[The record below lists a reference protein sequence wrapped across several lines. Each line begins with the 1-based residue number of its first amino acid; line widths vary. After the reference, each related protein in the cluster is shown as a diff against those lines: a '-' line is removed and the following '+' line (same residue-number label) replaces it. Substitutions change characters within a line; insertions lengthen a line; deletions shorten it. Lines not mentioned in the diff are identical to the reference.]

1 MEREIVKDEKILKR
15 KSARYDVK
23 RDWKVEVDL
32 VDTAEANREKCV
44 GLAAIQIGEA
54 VRLIVAKFEDG
65 NFRIMR
71 NPMIVERSTETYIA
85 KETCLSLD
93 GEREVKR
100 HRTITVLYED
110 GFGKQRKLRC
120 SDFLAEVIQHEC
132 DHLVGI
138 LI

>member
-1 MEREIVKDEKILKR
+1 MEREIVKDEEVLKR

-32 VDTAEANREKCV
+32 IDTAEANGEKCV

-65 NFRIMR
+65 KFRVMR
-71 NPMIVERSTETYIA
+71 NPLIVERSAETYVA
-85 KETCLSLD
+85 RETCLSLE
-93 GEREVKR
+93 GEREVTR
-100 HRTITVLYED
+100 HRAITVLYED
-110 GFGKQRKLRC
+110 QFGKQRKLRC
-120 SDFLAEVIQHEC
+120 RDFLAEVVQHEC

>member
-1 MEREIVKDEKILKR
+1 MEREIVRDEEVLK
-15 KSARYDVK
+15 KVSVRYDVK

-32 VDTAEANREKCV
+32 IETAEAKGDICV

-54 VRLIVAKFEDG
+54 VRLIVVKFGDG
-65 NFRIMR
+65 KFRVMR
-71 NPMIVERSTETYIA
+71 NPMIVERSAETYVA

-100 HRTITVLYED
+100 HRAITVLYED